1 MPETTLF
8 REREFIDQ
16 LSERLSQGR
25 DWKVEKEANDGA
37 ADLVVQDPRSGKR
50 IFIEFQEGGE
60 YGELPISSILSLNKQ
75 KNRLLPSDLLFLV
88 TFSGIPA
95 LLATKL
101 KELGIMAI
109 TKPSI
114 EEVVGQV
121 QYAMS
126 A

>member
-1 MPETTLF
+1 MPEASQH
-8 REREFIDQ
+8 RDKEFINQ
-16 LSERLSQGR
+16 LSDRLSQGQ
-25 DWKVEKEANDGA
+25 DWKVEKEAADGS

-60 YGELPISSILSLNKQ
+60 YGELPISSILSLNKHR
-75 KNRLLPSDLLFLV
+75 NRLLPSDLLFLV

-95 LLATKL
+95 LLASKL

-114 EEVVGQV
+114 EEVVGHV
-121 QYAMS
+121 QYAMY

>member
-50 IFIEFQEGGE
+50 VFIEFQEGGE

-95 LLATKL
+95 LLASKL

>member
-1 MPETTLF
+1 MPEASQY
-8 REREFIDQ
+8 RDKEFINQ
-16 LSERLSQGR
+16 LSDRLSQGQ
-25 DWKVEKEANDGA
+25 DWKVEKEAADGS
-37 ADLVVQDPRSGKR
+37 ADLIVQDPRSGKR

-60 YGELPISSILSLNKQ
+60 YGELPISSILSLNKHR
-75 KNRLLPSDLLFLV
+75 NRLLPSDLLFLV

-95 LLATKL
+95 LLASKL
-101 KELGIMAI
+101 QELGIMAI

-114 EEVVGQV
+114 EEVVGHV